1 MPSRSHSPKLPLPGS
16 YMPRPCALRPHML
29 RPYIQGLF
37 GALIGG
43 SLFLSAN
50 AAHAGLCGV
59 SISTDWTE
67 FPRENQVVTPTFES
81 ASFDAC
87 GTTSFF
93 SGFME
98 TEFNNGNIDEDA
110 FNMSVEALDDDSLRL
125 TAQSINLNI
134 QDTHNYPTVTV
145 TLSDIAWLGG
155 PGEIVDVLHVGGD
168 TNYFEVIGFTADSI
182 TFEWGLFSVAG
193 SVFFP
198 IERTFTQDFDIV
210 ATHVAVPEPGTLA
223 LFSLGLAGVGMV
235 RRRRRGVGG
244 AEEPAR

>member
-1 MPSRSHSPKLPLPGS
+1 MSSKLLLQSLPGI
-16 YMPRPCALRPHML
+16 LL
-29 RPYIQGLF
+29 
-37 GALIGG
+37 GG
-43 SLFLSAN
+43 SLFLAANSAE
-50 AAHAGLCGV
+50 AGLCGV

-67 FPRENQVVTPTFES
+67 FPRENQTVTPTFE
-81 ASFDAC
+81 APGFDAC

-145 TLSDIAWLGG
+145 TLSDIAWLAG
-155 PGEIVDVLHVGGD
+155 PGEIVDVVRTGGS
-168 TNYFEVIGFTADSI
+168 TNFFEVIDFTADSI

-193 SVFFP
+193 SVFHP
-198 IERTFTQDFDIV
+198 NELTFFEDFDVV
-210 ATHVAVPEPGTLA
+210 ATHASVPEPGSLA
-223 LFSLGLAGVGMV
+223 LFGLGLSGIVLA
-235 RRRRRGVGG
+235 RRRRR
-244 AEEPAR
+244 